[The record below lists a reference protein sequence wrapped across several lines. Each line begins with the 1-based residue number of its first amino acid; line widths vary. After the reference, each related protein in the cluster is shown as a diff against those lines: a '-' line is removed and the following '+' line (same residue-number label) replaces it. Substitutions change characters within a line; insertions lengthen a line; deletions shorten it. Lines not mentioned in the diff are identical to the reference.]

1 MFCDHVGNLQ
11 EVTEFGHGLG
21 KEVEKTQ
28 EIGSWLG
35 TDYVICHIDKTQLCA
50 VFGTARSAL

>member
-1 MFCDHVGNLQ
+1 MGKLQ
-11 EVTEFGHGLG
+11 EVTELGPGLG

-35 TDYVICHIDKTQLCA
+35 TDYVIRHIDKTQLHT
-50 VFGTARSAL
+50 VLETAKSVL